1 MTSQQTAIEHLRV
14 IRSLL
19 ERSQTYRAISAPAAL
34 FGGGVALAVALS
46 SVRIDSTGIVSKV
59 SPTGLL
65 GIWLGI
71 LGITTV
77 LNFFLL
83 YRDAAQRGQS
93 FVSDGMH
100 TALRAFVPPMLVGG
114 VVGICAIVFRADA
127 PLAAL
132 IWILCYGLA
141 LLSTAHFSP
150 RSLLRLGWAFLGLG
164 LALTLWHFSKV
175 ENPLARHRTAL
186 ASLYLGATFGALH
199 IAYAV
204 AVFLRKPAPLDP
216 PDA

>member
-1 MTSQQTAIEHLRV
+1 MAPWPVAAVLRV
-14 IRSLL
+14 S
-19 ERSQTYRAISAPAAL
+19 
-34 FGGGVALAVALS
+34 LAVTGPASLSLALVMKVGLS
-46 SVRIDSTGIVSKV
+46 AFSGVRMKRPSLAVSLPLRASQPFVSEAVVAGASTRGAFV
-59 SPTGLL
+59 L
-65 GIWLGI
+65 
-71 LGITTV
+71 V

-164 LALTLWHFSKV
+164 LALTLWHFSQA
-175 ENPLARHRTAL
+175 ENPLASHRTAL